1 MKNWLACV
9 TLIGIACCSTASA
22 SDSRNMKAS
31 DGLSELSLDQ
41 ARMELMTVP
50 KDIREI
56 LLKDSNN
63 LRLFIGNV
71 LHSKRVEAAGRQ
83 AGVAEQPE
91 VKAHLMKYERDF
103 VAKKFMEAELDEQK
117 KSMPNF
123 EALAREYY
131 DTNKSDYAIPEAV
144 RVAHI
149 LFMIDVEDENVDEVS
164 IRKNAEDV
172 LARLKSGEEFSQLA
186 KKYSDDKVSAKLGG
200 SLPGWVEPG
209 KTVPAF
215 EKAAFKLQPGEISNL
230 VRSRFGYHIIK
241 VEEKR
246 PSGFKKYEEVQAAI
260 LDKLRSTHLDD
271 IRSKL
276 QRRYASRTQVELSSE
291 FISALGG
298 R

>member
-1 MKNWLACV
+1 MNKLLGCL
-9 TLIGIACCSTASA
+9 TIFGIAFFSMAGADDGNS
-22 SDSRNMKAS
+22 MKVS
-31 DGLSELSLDQ
+31 DGLSEISLDQ
-41 ARMELMTVP
+41 VNLELMTVP

-56 LLKDSNN
+56 LIKDPNN
-63 LRLFIGNV
+63 LRQFIGNV
-71 LHSKRVEAAGRQ
+71 LHSKRVEAAGRK
-83 AGVAEQPE
+83 AGVSDQLE
-91 VKAHLMKYERDF
+91 VKAHLMKYERDYI
-103 VAKKFMEAELDEQK
+103 AKKYMEAELDEQK

-123 EALAREYY
+123 EALANEYY
-131 DTNKSDYAIPEAV
+131 ETNKSDYAIPEAV
-144 RVAHI
+144 RVSHI
-149 LFMIDVEDENVDEVS
+149 LFMIDVEDENVDQVS

-186 KKYSDDKVSAKLGG
+186 REYSDDKVSAKLGG

-215 EKAAFKLQPGEISNL
+215 EKAAFKLQPGEISSL

-246 PSGFKKYEEVQAAI
+246 PGGFKKFEEVRAAI
-260 LDKLRSTHLDD
+260 LDKLRSTHIDE

-276 QRRYASRTQVELSSE
+276 QRKYASRTQVELSRE
-291 FISALGG
+291 FVSALGG